1 MEIKTMTNN
10 DFLIALSEQK
20 KQLQTISDELFSL
33 FESYRVED
41 SYKIVESLDDVITN
55 IEEITGD

>member
-1 MEIKTMTNN
+1 MTNN

-33 FESYRVED
+33 FESYHVED